1 MDILRM
7 AERLTP
13 KIAVLGVDLR
23 VNHPAWRSNRMVI
36 VSQKKPTK
44 QFRCRFVAGV
54 RLYEQRIS
62 AAGGENNYQPV
73 SDLVV
78 KAEWHDF
85 YSGPSVNHSSG
96 ESTVVTS
103 LKPKCQAAGNPYRQM
118 SEGPHER

>member
-44 QFRCRFVAGV
+44 QFRCRLVAGAL
-54 RLYEQRIS
+54 RYEQIITG
-62 AAGGENNYQPV
+62 ADGVNNYQEV
-73 SDLVV
+73 SAMVV
-78 KAEWHDF
+78 KAAWQEF
-85 YSGPSVNHSSG
+85 YHRPEHCGVN
-96 ESTVVTS
+96 
-103 LKPKCQAAGNPYRQM
+103 
-118 SEGPHER
+118 